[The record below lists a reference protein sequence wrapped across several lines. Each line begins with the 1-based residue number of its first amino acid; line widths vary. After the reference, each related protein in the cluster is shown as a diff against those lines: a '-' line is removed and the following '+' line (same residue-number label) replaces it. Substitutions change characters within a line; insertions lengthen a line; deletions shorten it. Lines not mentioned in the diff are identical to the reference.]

1 MKMIKKF
8 DIDILTGH
16 NIKCFVQ
23 HYFSMSSVVSKVVS
37 NFVTI
42 ASDNT
47 QIMNILFSFLFGCC
61 IYLFKMISLYIR
73 IVTSALLFVFWP
85 FVLRLRRNPT
95 HQTSFRWQSLKMRL
109 ENDTFNPM
117 KIIPLLQI
125 AIKVYNFILTH
136 VITFRY
142 LETTAQVITSSIKTS
157 NSDIS

>member
-73 IVTSALLFVFWP
+73 IVTSALLFVFWS
-85 FVLRLRRNPT
+85 FVLILRWNPP

-109 ENDTFNPM
+109 ENDTFNQM
-117 KIIPLLQI
+117 KIIKICLQI
-125 AIKVYNFILTH
+125 IYNNW
-136 VITFRY
+136 
-142 LETTAQVITSSIKTS
+142 S
-157 NSDIS
+157 NSIYSRCKNSVKIIFWNYFVL